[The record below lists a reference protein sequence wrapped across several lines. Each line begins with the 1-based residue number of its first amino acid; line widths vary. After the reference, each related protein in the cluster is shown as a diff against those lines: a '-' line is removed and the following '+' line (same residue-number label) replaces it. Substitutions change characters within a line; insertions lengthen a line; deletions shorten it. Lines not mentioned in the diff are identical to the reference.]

1 MADVRTAIVTGAGSG
16 IGAAVATRLAE
27 DGMRVVAADID
38 VERAG
43 AVAAAADGD
52 MRAHHVDVTDGD
64 SIAALRAG
72 VLESAGVPRVLVNCA
87 GWDEFGMFADTDRA
101 FWEKVVAINYLG
113 VVAMSHAFLP
123 DLTGGDG
130 TTDARVVNIASDAGR
145 GGSMGETVYA
155 GAKGGVIAF
164 TKSLAREMARDGVT
178 ANVVCPGPT
187 DTPLFEGFPEKI
199 RGALVKAIPLRRL
212 ADPADIAHAVS
223 FFASPGASYVTGQV
237 LSVSGGLT
245 MNG

>member
-1 MADVRTAIVTGAGSG
+1 MGDVRTAVVTGAASG
-16 IGAAVATRLAE
+16 IGAAVAARLAA
-27 DGMRVVAADID
+27 DGLRVVAADID
-38 VERAG
+38 VEGAGRVAEALPGDLRA
-43 AVAAAADGD
+43 
-52 MRAHHVDVTDGD
+52 RRVDVTDGD
-64 SIAALRAG
+64 SIAALRAD
-72 VLESAGVPRVLVNCA
+72 VHASVGVPRVLVNCA

-113 VVAMSHAFLP
+113 VVAMTHAFLP
-123 DLTGGDG
+123 DLTGGGDG
-130 TTDARVVNIASDAGR
+130 TEPRVVNIASDAGR

-164 TKSLAREMARDGVT
+164 TKSLAREAARDGVT
-178 ANVVCPGPT
+178 ANAVCPGPT
-187 DTPLFEGFPEKI
+187 DTPLFEGFPDKI

-223 FFASPGASYVTGQV
+223 FFVSPGASYVTGQV

>member
-1 MADVRTAIVTGAGSG
+1 MVDGRTAIVTGAGSG
-16 IGAAVATRLAE
+16 IGAAVAGRLAD

-38 VERAG
+38 LERAT
-43 AVAAAADGD
+43 ATAERDGVYPY
-52 MRAHHVDVTDGD
+52 RVDVAD
-64 SIAALRAG
+64 SAAIEELRES
-72 VLESAGVPRVLVNCA
+72 VLADIGAPSVLVNCA
-87 GWDEFGMFADTDRA
+87 GWDEFGMFADSDRA

-113 VVAMSHAFLP
+113 VVAMCHAFLP
-123 DLTGGDG
+123 ELKAAGS
-130 TTDARVVNIASDAGR
+130 DARVVNIASDAGR
-145 GGSMGETVYA
+145 GGSLGETVYA

-164 TKSLAREMARDGVT
+164 TKSLAREVARDGVT

-187 DTPLFEGFPEKI
+187 DTPLFGGFPEKI
-199 RGALVKAIPLRRL
+199 RTALVKAIPLRRL

-223 FFASPGASYVTGQV
+223 YFASPGAAYVTGQV

>member
-1 MADVRTAIVTGAGSG
+1 MDRTAVVTGAASG
-16 IGAAVATRLAE
+16 IGAAVAVRLAR

-38 VERAG
+38 LERAG
-43 AVAAAADGD
+43 RVADSVDVALHP
-52 MRAHHVDVTDGD
+52 RQVDVTDSE
-64 SIAALRAG
+64 SIAELRTD
-72 VLESAGVPRVLVNCA
+72 VHDTVGVPSVLVNCA
-87 GWDEFGMFADTDRA
+87 GWDEFGMFAETDRA

-113 VVAMSHAFLP
+113 VVGMCHAFLP
-123 DLTGGDG
+123 DLSAAGS
-130 TTDARVVNIASDAGR
+130 DARVVNIASDAGR

-164 TKSLAREMARDGVT
+164 TKSLARETARDGVT

-187 DTPLFEGFPEKI
+187 DTPLFGGFPEKI
-199 RGALVKAIPLRRL
+199 RTALVKAIPMRRL
-212 ADPADIAHAVS
+212 ADPSDVAHAVAY
-223 FFASPGASYVTGQV
+223 FASPGAAYVTGQV